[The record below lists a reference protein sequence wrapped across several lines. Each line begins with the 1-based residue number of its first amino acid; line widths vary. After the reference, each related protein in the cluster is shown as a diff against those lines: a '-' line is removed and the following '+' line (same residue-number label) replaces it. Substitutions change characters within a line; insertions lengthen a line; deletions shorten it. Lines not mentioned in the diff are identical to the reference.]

1 MTDLP
6 VFTRILLVTDF
17 SQSSQAA
24 VPFAHLLAEHYGA
37 IVFAAHVISEIG
49 ATADTATETVAQ
61 AEVEMRSF
69 LAANPFPGVQVE
81 SIIERGAV
89 AEVIANL
96 VREKHIDLVA
106 VGTHGRSGVGKLLLG
121 SVAQRIF
128 NVAPCPV
135 LSVSP
140 RAVMPSLAAAEFAR
154 ILYPTDFSAESLTAL
169 PYALSL
175 AKMGNSELILLH
187 ATGEVLRQEVLQ
199 QYQRRLNELIPPQ
212 ARSWCKSDALV
223 ITGNPA
229 EVILKAA
236 AEQNAD
242 FVVISAHPAEGSFT
256 VPLTTSYQVV
266 AHAPCAVLRIRS

>member
-17 SQSSQAA
+17 SQPSQAA

-37 IVFAAHVISEIG
+37 TVFVAHVISEIG
-49 ATADTATETVAQ
+49 ATADTAAETVAQ
-61 AEVEMRSF
+61 AEAEMRSF
-69 LAANPFPGVQVE
+69 LAAKPFPGVRIE
-81 SIIERGAV
+81 SIIERGSV
-89 AEVIANL
+89 AEVIASL
-96 VREKHIDLVA
+96 VQEKRIDIVA

-121 SVAQRIF
+121 SIAQRIF

-140 RAVMPSLAAAEFAR
+140 RAARPSPAAAGFAR

-175 AKMGNSELILLH
+175 AKMRNSELLLLH
-187 ATGEVLRQEVLQ
+187 ATAELPRQEVLQ
-199 QYQRRLNELIPPQ
+199 EYHRRLNELIPPQ
-212 ARSWCKSDALV
+212 ARTWCKSDALV
-223 ITGNPA
+223 IAGNPA

-236 AEQNAD
+236 LQQNAD
-242 FVVISAHPAEGSFT
+242 FIVIAAHAAEGSFT
-256 VPLTTSYQVV
+256 VPLTMSYQVV